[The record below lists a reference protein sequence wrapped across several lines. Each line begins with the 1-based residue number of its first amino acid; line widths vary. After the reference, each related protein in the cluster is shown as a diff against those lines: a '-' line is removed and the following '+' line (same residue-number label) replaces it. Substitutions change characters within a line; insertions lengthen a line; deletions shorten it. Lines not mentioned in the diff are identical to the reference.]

1 MRIDHNYL
9 KRIIDIALNHPGP
22 TFTIED
28 FERDGLSYRTP
39 EFEFHMK
46 LLDDQQLIEQDN
58 KDSGFGLIKSIDGFT
73 SWSVLP
79 LRLTS
84 RGQDFAEAIS
94 EKTVWEKVSKDMPGA
109 AMSTLVTVSVGLF
122 QAYAKKKLGLS

>member
-1 MRIDHNYL
+1 MRIDHDYI
-9 KRIIDIALNHPGP
+9 KRIIEIVLDHPGP

-28 FERDGLSYRTP
+28 FKAAGLSYRTP

-46 LLDDQQLIEQDN
+46 LFDDQQLIERD
-58 KDSGFGLIKSIDGFT
+58 DGDDGFGLTKSIDGYA

-84 RGQDFAEAIS
+84 IGHDFAEAIS
-94 EKTVWEKVSKDMPGA
+94 EKTV
-109 AMSTLVTVSVGLF
+109 
-122 QAYAKKKLGLS
+122 